1 MTDAAPAR
9 SRARIA
15 PLGPE
20 ELDDE
25 ARALLHKVGPHGM
38 DTHLF
43 TTLVR
48 HQRLFRRWL
57 PLLGG
62 LLSGEL
68 SGRDRELLI
77 LRTALRC
84 GADYEWAHHQSFAH
98 DAGITDAE
106 IERVRDGADA
116 RGWEAH
122 DAALLRAADELHD
135 TNHISDATWATLR
148 EVYTDSQLIEVPMVV
163 GHYHLVAYVL
173 HSLQVQLEDEVS
185 A

>member
-1 MTDAAPAR
+1 MTDVTTTT
-9 SRARIA
+9 SRPRIA
-15 PLGPE
+15 PVAAAD
-20 ELDDE
+20 LDDE
-25 ARALLHKVGPHGM
+25 ERALLHKVGPHGI
-38 DTHLF
+38 DTNLF

-48 HQRLFRRWL
+48 HKRLFRRWL

-68 SGRDRELLI
+68 SGRHRELLI

-98 DAGITDAE
+98 DAGLSNAE
-106 IERVRDGADA
+106 IERVRDDADA
-116 RGWEAH
+116 PGWEPH
-122 DAALLRAADELHD
+122 EAALLRAADELHD
-135 TNHISDATWATLR
+135 TNHISDATWTTLR
-148 EVYTDSQLIEVPMVV
+148 EAYTDSQLIEVPMVV